1 MSTEPELRRVWMI
14 VRSWSLS
21 RDSRVTLMFGCV
33 ELKSSTCA
41 LSCFSIAGSS
51 AIPTSRLTLPLAVE
65 LAAALPDAAAEALPA
80 AALPDAAV
88 DALAAGAELAACA
101 EAACGVAGEAPAPPE
116 QAATSPTVASS
127 VAIRFIDFPPPTPD
141 DVSGVPS

>member
-21 RDSRVTLMFGCV
+21 SDSRVTWMFGCV
-33 ELKSSTCA
+33 DLKSSTCA

-51 AIPTSRLTLPLAVE
+51 AMPTSRLTFPLAVE
-65 LAAALPDAAAEALPA
+65 LAAALPDALPDAAAEALPA
-80 AALPDAAV
+80 AVLPDAAV
-88 DALAAGAELAACA
+88 DALAAGALL
-101 EAACGVAGEAPAPPE
+101 AACGVAGEAPAPLE
-116 QAATSPTVASS
+116 QAATSPTVARS

-141 DVSGVPS
+141 PVGRA

>member
-21 RDSRVTLMFGCV
+21 SDSRVTWMFGCV

-51 AIPTSRLTLPLAVE
+51 AMPTSRLTFPLAVE
-65 LAAALPDAAAEALPA
+65 LAAALPDALPDALPA
-80 AALPDAAV
+80 AVLPDAAV
-88 DALAAGAELAACA
+88 DALAAGAELAAC
-101 EAACGVAGEAPAPPE
+101 GVAGDAPAPPE
-116 QAATSPTVASS
+116 QAATSPTVARS

-141 DVSGVPS
+141 PAGRA